1 MEINYDELDREELL
15 LLLKEVSGG
24 GEKRDRIRYPQD
36 VLPYVRKYRNKD
48 QEYFVSLILNAF
60 HSVIKVF
67 EVTKGL
73 VNKTMVH
80 PREVFR
86 EAIKKNATA
95 VILVHNHPSG
105 NTSPSQEDSD
115 VKGRLKEAGQ
125 LIGIE
130 VIDFMIVTDGG
141 YYSFLEKG
149 VL

>member
-1 MEINYDELDREELL
+1 MEVNYDELDREELL

-24 GEKRDRIRYPQD
+24 GKKRDRIRYPQD
-36 VLPYVRKYRNKD
+36 VLPYVRKYRNKE
-48 QEYFVSLILNAF
+48 QEYFVSLILDGERK
-60 HSVIKVF
+60 VIKVH
-67 EVTKGL
+67 EVSKGL
-73 VNKTMVH
+73 VNRTMVH

-86 EAIKKNATA
+86 EAIRENAVA
-95 VILVHNHPSG
+95 VLLVHNHPSG
-105 NTSPSQEDSD
+105 NLEYSKEDSD